1 MTRLP
6 LAPGGASGGRAGQ
19 GTVEFALIAPTFFIA
34 LFMILEAALFI
45 NAQVTIDNATREAAR
60 VAGLCGSSRAAAVTY
75 NGVPYQGQPTPCRAA
90 VEDQVFRHLGF
101 LTPST
106 VAPVNPTV
114 KVCSPPPPTGPCSAA
129 YSGAS
134 QGSLI
139 QVDVV
144 YSYMYWVYALLGA
157 GSPKTNLLSRARVV
171 SQQ

>member
-1 MTRLP
+1 M
-6 LAPGGASGGRAGQ
+6 
-19 GTVEFALIAPTFFIA
+19 EFALIAPAFFVV
-34 LFMILEAALFI
+34 LFMIVEAALFI

-60 VAGLCGSSRAAAVTY
+60 VAALCGSSRAAAVTY
-75 NGVPYQGQPTPCRAA
+75 NGVLYQGQPGPCRAA

-114 KVCSPPPPTGPCSAA
+114 KVCSPPPTTGPCSAA

-134 QGSLI
+134 QGSVI
-139 QVDVV
+139 QVDVTYE
-144 YSYMYWVYALLGA
+144 YSYWFHPLLGES
-157 GSPKTNLLSRARVV
+157 SPKTNLSSRARVV

>member
-1 MTRLP
+1 M
-6 LAPGGASGGRAGQ
+6 APA
-19 GTVEFALIAPTFFIA
+19 FFVV
-34 LFMILEAALFI
+34 LFMIAEAALFI
-45 NAQVTIDNATREAAR
+45 NAQITIDNATREAAR

-114 KVCSPPPPTGPCSAA
+114 KVCSPPPTTGPCSAV
-129 YSGAS
+129 YSGAT
-134 QGSLI
+134 QGSVI
-139 QVDVV
+139 QVDV
-144 YSYMYWVYALLGA
+144 SYDYTYWVHPLLGD
-157 GSPKTNLLSRARVV
+157 GSPKTTLTSRARVV